1 MLKKFLTLPELRRTD
16 IDGSDIID
24 KRSDIIQS
32 KRFLKKIYSEW
43 YRLLAASIPEGPGKI
58 LELGSGGGFLK
69 KIIPEVIT
77 SDVFSASGIDV
88 KIDACKAIPFGNDEL
103 KTIAMVDVLHHLP
116 DVASFLKLA
125 EKSLKMGGRIIMIE
139 PWYTPWS
146 GIIYNKL
153 HHEPFNTHAV
163 NWHFPCAG
171 PLSSAN
177 GALPWILFERDR
189 DIFNEKFPGYE
200 ILEIKKMMPIC
211 YLLSGGVSYKSFV
224 PGCFFKFVRGIEKF
238 LKLESLCAM
247 FAFITIEKKPHT
259 FI

>member
-1 MLKKFLTLPELRRTD
+1 MLKKFLTLPELRHTD
-16 IDGSDIID
+16 IDDPHITQ

-43 YRLLAASIPEGPGKI
+43 YGLITASIPEGPGNI

-69 KIIPEVIT
+69 EIIPEVIT
-77 SDVFSASGIDV
+77 SDVFSASGIDLT
-88 KIDACKAIPFGNDEL
+88 IDACKDIPFGNGEL
-103 KTIAMVDVLHHLP
+103 KAIAMVDVLHHLP
-116 DVASFLKLA
+116 DVAFFLTIA
-125 EKSLKMGGRIIMIE
+125 EKSLRVGGRIIMIE

-146 GIIYNKL
+146 GIIYNKF
-153 HHEPFNTHAV
+153 HHEPFNTHSE
-163 NWHFPCAG
+163 NWHFSCAG

-189 DIFNEKFPGYE
+189 DIFREKFSNFE

-224 PGCFFKFVRGIEKF
+224 PGCFFNFVRGFEKYF
-238 LKLESLCAM
+238 RLESLCAM
-247 FAFITIEKKPHT
+247 FAFITIEKKP
-259 FI
+259 